1 MGWRGGDLECGYVS
15 DVGDSMI
22 EVVGLENIMQV
33 GQVIAG
39 LRGSGKRLAQCSQVV
54 IRSVLR
60 HAASLWTGSFGSIGF
75 QCFFLQYWSFFWAVH
90 IGFE

>member
-1 MGWRGGDLECGYVS
+1 MKVNVA

-54 IRSVLR
+54 IR
-60 HAASLWTGSFGSIGF
+60 
-75 QCFFLQYWSFFWAVH
+75 
-90 IGFE
+90 